1 MSRRRWQKVTAAT
14 NLAESVARVLASVD
28 ADNLAW
34 LKDVIAEVGWPG
46 RSMVGKDGAHAAWL
60 LAQHADR
67 DPAFQRRR
75 LDLVTQAAARGQAS
89 PAELA
94 YLTDRGLLAEG
105 KSQEYGPS
113 PAPSSPARCG

>member
-1 MSRRRWQKVTAAT
+1 
-14 NLAESVARVLASVD
+14 
-28 ADNLAW
+28 
-34 LKDVIAEVGWPG
+34 
-46 RSMVGKDGAHAAWL
+46 MVGKDGAHAAWL

-89 PAELA
+89 PTELA

-113 PAPSSPARCG
+113 PAPSPPAQVRGRMSSLYRFRAAAVDLPCLAGLSR